1 MVLALLLGCA
11 TKSEPPVTPSS
22 TQTPATEET
31 LPQTSTTESTTRPE
45 LTPTTAEFTISSPSV
60 TPSEVNPGQ
69 QVTISAVVTNTGG
82 SEGSYTVILKINDVE
97 ETRKQITIE
106 AGKSETIDFSGVR
119 DNEGSYKVSIDDKV
133 GQFSVSVPTP
143 TYTPP
148 PTPSAPT
155 TVIVWTTPSAPIT
168 LTVDEASNRATYH
181 SGGVQVSGYFYKP
194 SGTGPF
200 PAVLVLHGKGG
211 QNTQTR
217 DRVSWFATQ
226 GYVAFAPDYFTPI
239 GMTAEKFTVSFY
251 LNNVDQARE
260 VLGNG
265 LEALKSLSYVA
276 PGRLGVNGH
285 SLGGYLSFILGTRD
299 DVKGIVSVS
308 GAYAPTAPAR
318 YSLSDICAEI
328 KAPVLMF
335 HCVPDTLVPIDHA
348 NTASNLLQSKGKQ
361 YEYIVYQD
369 GGHTF
374 DVPGGATYSATATA
388 DYPQKML
395 AFFKEKLQ

>member
-1 MVLALLLGCA
+1 MKILTVLATILLVLALLLGCVP
-11 TKSEPPVTPSS
+11 KSEPPVTPG
-22 TQTPATEET
+22 
-31 LPQTSTTESTTRPE
+31 STTTAP
-45 LTPTTAEFTISSPSV
+45 TPTPAEFTISSLSV
-60 TPSEVNPGQ
+60 TPSEVKPSQ

-82 SEGSYTVILKINDVE
+82 SEGSYAVILEINDVE

-106 AGKSETIDFSGVR
+106 AGKSETIDFSVAR
-119 DNEGSYKVSIDDKV
+119 DKEGSYKVSIDDKV
-133 GQFSVSVPTP
+133 GQFSVSVPTT
-143 TYTPP
+143 TYTP
-148 PTPSAPT
+148 PSAPT
-155 TVIVWTTPSAPIT
+155 TVIVWRTPSTPVT
-168 LTVDEASNRATYH
+168 LTVNEAAHLATYT

-217 DRVSWFATQ
+217 DRASWFATQ

-251 LNNVDQARE
+251 KDNVDQARE
-260 VLGNG
+260 VLGTG

-285 SLGGYLSFILGTRD
+285 SLGGYMSFILGTRD

-335 HCVPDTLVPIDHA
+335 HCVPDTFVPIDHA

-369 GGHTF
+369 GGHVF
-374 DVPGGATYSATATA
+374 DIPGGATYSATSTA
-388 DYPQKML
+388 DYQQKML
-395 AFFKEKLQ
+395 AFFQAKLQ